1 MRQWRAPNRCIF
13 AVEDKARSL
22 VARLKERGSTI
33 ATAESLTGGRIA
45 AAITSVP
52 GSSEIFPG
60 GIVSYCDRIKAEL
73 LGVPETLL
81 AQYGAVSEPVAR
93 AMAQGAAQRLKTDF
107 AVSATGLAGP
117 DGDGSGQP
125 VGTVFLGLYAE
136 GKTWCSHLTLGGS
149 REQIQHQ
156 TVEKALELALS
167 ALEGGPC

>member
-1 MRQWRAPNRCIF
+1 M
-13 AVEDKARSL
+13 EDKARRL

-136 GKTWCSHLTLGGS
+136 GKTFCSHLTLEGS

>member
-1 MRQWRAPNRCIF
+1 M
-13 AVEDKARSL
+13 EDKARSL

-33 ATAESLTGGRIA
+33 STAESITGGRIA
-45 AAITSVP
+45 SAVTAVP

-73 LGVPETLL
+73 LGVPKTLL
-81 AQYGAVSEPVAR
+81 NQFGAVSEPVAI

-136 GKTWCSHLTLGGS
+136 GKTWCSHLTLEGS

-156 TVEKALELALS
+156 AVEQALELVLS
-167 ALEGGPC
+167 ALEDNL

>member
-1 MRQWRAPNRCIF
+1 M
-13 AVEDKARSL
+13 EDKARRL
-22 VARLKERGSTI
+22 VARLKERRSTI

-125 VGTVFLGLYAE
+125 VGTVFLGLYTE
-136 GKTWCSHLTLGGS
+136 GKTFCSHLTLEGS

-156 TVEKALELALS
+156 TVEKALELALF